1 MSKQVDKNRFYKTIE
16 KTCLSAN
23 ITYLFLHLLYLT
35 LFFINK
41 YYILVAVTSV
51 VVLFYLLAFPL
62 ILKLRK
68 YYLYA
73 LICGNVFFVF
83 VSTTTTMLGF
93 ATGFHFFLIG
103 LCVVS
108 FFTSYFSQARYT
120 KGSMVWVGLSLTIY
134 LTLYFVTK
142 FNKPYYVVPE
152 WLEITLFT
160 INAVMVFIFILIYL
174 TVFIR
179 YALSLEDKIINE
191 SRTDELTQISNR
203 YALYDYFD
211 KDDDHDHQALVLFD
225 IDDFKNVN
233 DIYGHVAG
241 DRILKKV
248 AELTNEVLKESFV
261 CRYGGEEFVAVLD
274 NLEDKQAYNKI
285 EELRTIIE
293 KQTFNLHDKEV
304 KVTITAGLVIYR
316 KDMDLKKWV
325 EEADKKM
332 YIGKK
337 SGKNVTIV

>member
-1 MSKQVDKNRFYKTIE
+1 M
-16 KTCLSAN
+16 
-23 ITYLFLHLLYLT
+23 
-35 LFFINK
+35 
-41 YYILVAVTSV
+41 
-51 VVLFYLLAFPL
+51 
-62 ILKLRK
+62 
-68 YYLYA
+68 
-73 LICGNVFFVF
+73 
-83 VSTTTTMLGF
+83 
-93 ATGFHFFLIG
+93 
-103 LCVVS
+103 
-108 FFTSYFSQARYT
+108 
-120 KGSMVWVGLSLTIY
+120 
-134 LTLYFVTK
+134 TK

-160 INAVMVFIFILIYL
+160 INAVMVFIFILTYL

-191 SRTDELTQISNR
+191 SRTDELTQINNR

-211 KDDDHDHQALVLFD
+211 KDDDHEQQALVLFD

-233 DIYGHVAG
+233 DVYGHVAG

-248 AELTNEVLKESFV
+248 AELTNEVLKDSFV
-261 CRYGGEEFVAVLD
+261 CRYGGEEFVVVL
-274 NLEDKQAYNKI
+274 NNQEDKQAYNKI

-293 KQTFNLHDKEV
+293 KQIFNLHDAEV

>member
-1 MSKQVDKNRFYKTIE
+1 MSKQVDKNRFYKTVE

-73 LICGNVFFVF
+73 LICGNVFLVF
-83 VSTTTTMLGF
+83 VSVTTTT
-93 ATGFHFFLIG
+93 
-103 LCVVS
+103 
-108 FFTSYFSQARYT
+108 
-120 KGSMVWVGLSLTIY
+120 VWVGLSLIIY

-191 SRTDELTQISNR
+191 SRTDELTQINNR
-203 YALYDYFD
+203 YALYDFFD
-211 KDDDHDHQALVLFD
+211 RDENHEQQALVLFD

-233 DIYGHVAG
+233 DVYGHVAG
-241 DRILKKV
+241 ENYHRK
-248 AELTNEVLKESFV
+248 TNIQSSRCRSQSDYYRRSSYLSKRYGLKEMGRRS
-261 CRYGGEEFVAVLD
+261 R
-274 NLEDKQAYNKI
+274 
-285 EELRTIIE
+285 
-293 KQTFNLHDKEV
+293 
-304 KVTITAGLVIYR
+304 
-316 KDMDLKKWV
+316 
-325 EEADKKM
+325 
-332 YIGKK
+332 
-337 SGKNVTIV
+337 